1 MVTHRGYSCSSIT
14 EDGSANT
21 LPKQISSYR
30 FRGEFIYDCGGRLPR
45 CLKPGGQDVFLLAT
59 TPPNDNPG
67 SLPRD
72 YRAHVVSGGAS
83 AAGVRINA
91 VQNSNSNFDYGTSQW
106 DLIVITYEPF
116 PVTDQMYVRQVRNA
130 LRAGGLLGVESFASD
145 GDAKQRKPVDID
157 PAELLRTVLSSSLGV
172 LRFEDVEGVSDWTLA
187 KTRLA
192 RLIAQKM

>member
-45 CLKPGGQDVFLLAT
+45 CLKPGG
-59 TPPNDNPG
+59 
-67 SLPRD
+67 
-72 YRAHVVSGGAS
+72 
-83 AAGVRINA
+83 
-91 VQNSNSNFDYGTSQW
+91 
-106 DLIVITYEPF
+106 
-116 PVTDQMYVRQVRNA
+116 
-130 LRAGGLLGVESFASD
+130 LLGVESFASD
-145 GDAKQRKPVDID
+145 RDAKQRKPVDID
-157 PAELLRTVLSSSLGV
+157 PAELLRTVLSSSFRV